1 MSYKRDIDKQMKEYA
16 HYFSVL
22 VVTGARQTGK
32 TTFIRENYPGFAY
45 FNLEQLETLQKV
57 KANPRAILEQNSS
70 GIIFDEIHKY
80 PELLGEIQ
88 TYVDVVKT
96 KGKLIISGSQNL
108 LMSEKISQSLA
119 GRAAYCYLYPM
130 SINELQKVKLVT
142 SGYEEYSIRGG
153 YPAVHSEKIP
163 PQIYYE
169 QYVSTYLERDVRD
182 LRNIGNLLQFRKFLG
197 LVAGRVGQLVNYN
210 SLAGDVGVSN
220 KTIEDWISVLEA
232 TFIIYRIPPY
242 FENIGKRLIKSPKIY
257 FWDTGLLNYLLGIR
271 NVESLS
277 NHYLVGGIFENLV
290 VSEIMKIKNNNKKEG
305 EIYFYRDSSGKEV
318 DLVIKTT
325 MGAIPIEIKSA
336 NHFSDSFLDNLKYW
350 SKLKQK
356 NINSYVIYAG
366 STQNLGE
373 YQILNWRELD
383 KIKNW

>member
-1 MSYKRDIDKQMKEYA
+1 MSYKRDIEKQMREYA
-16 HYFSVL
+16 SYFSVL

-32 TTFIRENYPGFAY
+32 TTFLRENYPGFAY
-45 FNLEQLETLQKV
+45 YNLEQIETLQRV
-57 KANPRAILEQNSS
+57 KTNPRAILEQNSS

-80 PELLGEIQ
+80 PELLGEAQ
-88 TYVDVVKT
+88 TYVDEVKT
-96 KGKLIISGSQNL
+96 KGRLIISGSQNL

-130 SINELQKVKLVT
+130 SLNELKKAKIVIN
-142 SGYEEYSIRGG
+142 SYEEYSIKGG
-153 YPAVHSEKIP
+153 YPAVHADKIP

-257 FWDTGLLNYLLGIR
+257 FWDTGLLSYLLGIR
-271 NVESLS
+271 NVEALS

-290 VSEIMKIKNNNKKEG
+290 VSEIMKTKNNKKNEG
-305 EIYFYRDSSGKEV
+305 DIYFYRDSSGREV
-318 DLVIKTT
+318 DLVIKTSK
-325 MGAIPIEIKSA
+325 GAIPIEIKSA
-336 NHFSDSFLDNLKYW
+336 NHFSASFLDNLKYW

-356 NINSYVIYAG
+356 TINNYVIYTG
-366 STQNLGE
+366 SSQKLGD
-373 YQILNWRELD
+373 YQILNWRDLD
-383 KIKNW
+383 VIKGW